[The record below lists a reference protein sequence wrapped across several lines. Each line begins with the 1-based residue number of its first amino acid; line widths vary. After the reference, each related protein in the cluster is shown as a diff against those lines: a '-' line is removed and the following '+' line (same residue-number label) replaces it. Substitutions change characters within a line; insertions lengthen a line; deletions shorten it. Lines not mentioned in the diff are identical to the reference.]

1 MGAGEVGLIE
11 GAVIAAD
18 FHESRGLGLLVA
30 GDDDITAVFFGRV
43 ALREPSW
50 PLRAA
55 HELGIDKREAPYP
68 PQYQRG
74 SWH

>member
-1 MGAGEVGLIE
+1 MYKDTFVREK
-11 GAVIAAD
+11 
-18 FHESRGLGLLVA
+18 VA